1 VLHHGGKAGGNA
13 KYVLRGLISERT
25 LRAFVENWRAGKV
38 PKYVRSQPVPKKQS
52 KAVKVVV
59 GKSVAEV
66 ALDPTKDVIVEFFA
80 PWCGECKKFG
90 PILEKWA
97 ASMATED
104 PNLVVAAMDHTQN
117 DFDLEGVSG
126 TWSEIHSIANMSE
139 SSVSATTQWIY
150 THISLNSENC
160 DVVSRMLFSM
170 VYDCLSSAHRE
181 TPAPVTAYP
190 TVYLF
195 PAGDAALKRAP
206 RVFEGDRTA
215 KGLAAFLRD
224 VRQERDAPK
233 VLPGGQNMRVNHERP
248 KCKLNHSKQ
257 SFCFCA
263 TKSKRVRVDSDPF
276 SVNLMCLHPFDERPL
291 PLRIPNRVRRPS
303 CPNTSR

>member
-1 VLHHGGKAGGNA
+1 MHADGVRYAEHAKTLGVTSAPGVVLHHGGKAGGNA

-25 LRAFVENWRAGKV
+25 LRAFVENWRAGKL
-38 PKYVRSQPVPKKQS
+38 PKFVRSQPVPKKQS

-117 DFDLEGVSG
+117 DFDLEGVS
-126 TWSEIHSIANMSE
+126 
-139 SSVSATTQWIY
+139 
-150 THISLNSENC
+150 
-160 DVVSRMLFSM
+160 
-170 VYDCLSSAHRE
+170 
-181 TPAPVTAYP
+181 VTAYP

-233 VLPGGQNMRVNHERP
+233 VFVRARALDDQITRVNYERQSGNSTIP
-248 KCKLNHSKQ
+248 NSHSVLRHTGKMI
-257 SFCFCA
+257 
-263 TKSKRVRVDSDPF
+263 RVDNDLF
-276 SVNLMCLHPFDERPL
+276 TVHLM
-291 PLRIPNRVRRPS
+291 
-303 CPNTSR
+303 